1 MLGHLTK
8 QNEQWMVK
16 YDDSGT
22 NKIYPLCA
30 ETQKWTQKPEIK
42 NFLKENIE
50 VVFDFIV
57 RGEYCET
64 KEEIIKNYFAKI
76 KRIEHESL

>member
-1 MLGHLTK
+1 MLGHLIK

-42 NFLKENIE
+42 NFLKENISNE
-50 VVFDFIV
+50 LNN
-57 RGEYCET
+57 RHNT
-64 KEEIIKNYFAKI
+64 KRKI
-76 KRIEHESL
+76 YLRSHLC

>member
-1 MLGHLTK
+1 MLGHLIK

-22 NKIYPLCA
+22 NKIYPLCV

-64 KEEIIKNYFAKI
+64 KEEMIKNYFAKI